1 MDPHTFINLFHV
13 LLVAP
18 FFIYVGV
25 MKSAVPAAVYTTLIV
40 LGAILVLYHGYKFVN
55 RFLKGS
61 SYAWV
66 NAVHAFLIGPLL
78 LYIGLNGTETGR
90 PFYEALLLTAFA
102 ALGYHLYEM
111 AVYRDFYV

>member
-1 MDPHTFINLFHV
+1 MESRIYLNLFHI
-13 LLVAP
+13 LLIAP

-55 RFLKGS
+55 RLMKGS

-66 NAVHAFLIGPLL
+66 NAVHALLVGPLL
-78 LYIGLNGTETGR
+78 LYIGLHGAETER
-90 PFYEALLLTAFA
+90 PYYEALLLFAFA
-102 ALGYHLYEM
+102 AFGYHLYEM
-111 AVYRDFYV
+111 AVYRDFYL